1 MLSYYESHR
10 LFEKGADILKSFVEK
25 NPNNSA
31 AKAKLGFYLKN
42 MKKPQKAMFWF
53 KKAQESS
60 PEFEWARVQQI
71 SILLDSKSTDEA
83 EREL

>member
-1 MLSYYESHR
+1 
-10 LFEKGADILKSFVEK
+10 
-25 NPNNSA
+25 
-31 AKAKLGFYLKN
+31 
-42 MKKPQKAMFWF
+42 MFWF

-83 EREL
+83 ERGLKPLSELNPDAEWALLELAKLKNETGTF